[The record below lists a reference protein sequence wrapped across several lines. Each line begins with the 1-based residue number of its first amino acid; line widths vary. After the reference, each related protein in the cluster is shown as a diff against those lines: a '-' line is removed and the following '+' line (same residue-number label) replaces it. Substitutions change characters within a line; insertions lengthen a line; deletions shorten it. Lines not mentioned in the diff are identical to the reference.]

1 MCNEARKASFTV
13 APSQEKGK
21 MDVRLTI
28 GILAGFVC
36 LALALIAK
44 KLRDQK
50 ARKLRQ
56 REEEVKKREEEE
68 ARKVR
73 QREEEAR
80 KVKTQREEE
89 RTRKRRERAA
99 EAEKQLEE
107 RLKEGIKR
115 SLAKRYGKALGL
127 KFRQL
132 VVRGEYGR
140 LNFDRWDR
148 ELTDF
153 MQNVLKMKTT
163 DRNYNNTR
171 SLLKRIA
178 REAAKALPVMGDI
191 SEVRS
196 GLAYEHFVAKC
207 FNDIGWQTVITKASG
222 DQGADV
228 KILRGGIDG
237 VVQCKWH
244 QNAVG
249 NKAVQ
254 EIAAARNHY
263 GVRHAI
269 VVAKSGYTE
278 AAKEL
283 AKTNGV
289 FLIHHD
295 EIPELH
301 RRLSV

>member
-1 MCNEARKASFTV
+1 
-13 APSQEKGK
+13 

-36 LALALIAK
+36 LALAVIAK

-73 QREEEAR
+73 QREEEAKKR
-80 KVKTQREEE
+80 EE
-89 RTRKRRERAA
+89 RTRKRRQRVA

-115 SLAKRYGKALGL
+115 QQEKKARKLAKRYGKPLGL

-132 VVRGEYGR
+132 VVQDEYGHWKS
-140 LNFDRWDR
+140 DRWER
-148 ELTDF
+148 ELTYF
-153 MQNVLKMKTT
+153 MQNVLKMPKPKKTDT
-163 DRNYNNTR
+163 LFYQNKYNDTR
-171 SLLKRIA
+171 SVLVGIA
-178 REAAKALPVMGDI
+178 REAAKDLPVMGDI
-191 SEVRS
+191 SEVRN
-196 GLAYEHFVAKC
+196 GLDYEHFVAKC
-207 FNDIGWQTVITKASG
+207 FNNIGWKTVITKASG

-228 KILRGGIDG
+228 KILLDGVDG

-254 EIAAARNHY
+254 EIVAARNHY
-263 GVRHAI
+263 AVRHAI
-269 VVAKSGYTE
+269 VVSKSGYTE